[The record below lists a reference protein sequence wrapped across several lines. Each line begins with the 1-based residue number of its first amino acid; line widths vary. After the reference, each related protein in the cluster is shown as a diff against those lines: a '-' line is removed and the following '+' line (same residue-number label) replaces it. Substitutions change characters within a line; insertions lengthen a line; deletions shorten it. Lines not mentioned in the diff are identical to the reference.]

1 MQDSDEDVPQIEEKL
16 EPEKTFNPTIQ
27 YFNQVVTH
35 KVVNP
40 EQANQIPEQNQNILE
55 YLQPDAEIQEDAQQE
70 IEQF

>member
-1 MQDSDEDVPQIEEKL
+1 MQDSDEDTPQIEEKL

-55 YLQPDAEIQEDAQQE
+55 YL
-70 IEQF
+70 